1 MSANRRSAASSSTTT
16 RRTPRRR
23 ARSACTAS
31 RIAAPPRQAR
41 GCATSAWRFDAAALT
56 RHMARESAQEFEH
69 WLAEGGLRNM
79 PLSDLFNGLT
89 QYLLQGGV
97 PIAPASFRLLS

>member
-1 MSANRRSAASSSTTT
+1 MGTSRRNVASSSTTMSTTPT
-16 RRTPRRR
+16 RRS
-23 ARSACTAS
+23 RSASTPS
-31 RIAAPPRQAR
+31 HIATRRKRRPA
-41 GCATSAWRFDAAALT
+41 CAASAWRFDTPL
-56 RHMARESAQEFEH
+56 MARESAQEFEH